1 MDGNESGRPESAPM
15 TFKVFVTAPSLAP
28 AGLALLQQHGCALA
42 FLQDANS
49 ATEVQARM
57 ARESFDAVISRT
69 AQLPADAIANCPSLK
84 VISKHGVGVSNIA
97 VDAAT
102 ARGIPVYVT
111 PGANAQSVA
120 ELTVGLMLAA
130 ARRIALLDRELRA
143 GRWTRA
149 QDGLQLAGRRLGL
162 VGFGQVGQRVAR
174 VAQALGMSVHAH
186 DPVLKGD
193 SPVPGVQ
200 LHAALDTLL
209 PVSDVLSLH
218 VPLARGTRG
227 LLDARALD
235 LLPPGALL
243 VNTARGEVVDEP
255 ELIARLRD
263 GRLAGAGLDTMASEP
278 LPAGHPLTQ
287 LPTVVLTPHV
297 GGSTAAALAAM
308 AEGAARNVLDYL
320 QGRRP
325 DVRSC
330 VNPEV
335 FASTTTA

>member
-1 MDGNESGRPESAPM
+1 M
-15 TFKVFVTAPSLAP
+15 TFEVFVTAPRLAP
-28 AGLALLQQHGCALA
+28 AGLALLQQQGCALT
-42 FLQDANS
+42 FLRAADDA
-49 ATEVQARM
+49 AEVERLM
-57 ARESFDAVISRT
+57 AANRFDAVISRT
-69 AQLPADAIANCPSLK
+69 AQLSAAAIAACPSLK

-102 ARGIPVYVT
+102 RRGVPVYVT

-120 ELTVGLMLAA
+120 ELTLGLMLAA
-130 ARRIALLDRELRA
+130 ARRIAHLDQELRA

-162 VGFGQVGQRVAR
+162 LGFGQVGQRMAR
-174 VAQALGMSVHAH
+174 VAQALGMEVHAH
-186 DPVLKGD
+186 DPMLHGP

-200 LHAALDTLL
+200 LHATLDTPL

-218 VPLARGTRG
+218 VPLTTRTRS
-227 LLDARALD
+227 LIDARALD
-235 LLPPGALL
+235 LLPRGALL

-278 LPAGHPLTQ
+278 LPADHPLTQ

-297 GGSTAAALAAM
+297 GGSTAAALDAM
-308 AEGAARNVLDYL
+308 AEGAARNVLGVL
-320 QGRRP
+320 QGQPP
-325 DVRSC
+325 DARSC

-335 FASTTTA
+335 LATNPT

>member
-1 MDGNESGRPESAPM
+1 M
-15 TFKVFVTAPSLAP
+15 TFEVFVTAPRLAH
-28 AGLALLQQHGCALA
+28 AGLALLQQQGCVLT
-42 FLQDANS
+42 FLRAADDA
-49 ATEVQARM
+49 AEVERLM
-57 ARESFDAVISRT
+57 AANRFDAVISRT
-69 AQLPADAIANCPSLK
+69 AQLSAAAIAACPSLK

-102 ARGIPVYVT
+102 HRGVPVYVT

-120 ELTVGLMLAA
+120 ELTLGLMLAA
-130 ARRIALLDRELRA
+130 ARRIAHLDQELRA

-162 VGFGQVGQRVAR
+162 LGFGQVGQRVAR
-174 VAQALGMSVHAH
+174 VAQALGMEVHAH
-186 DPVLKGD
+186 DPMLHGP

-200 LHAALDTLL
+200 LHATLDTLL

-218 VPLARGTRG
+218 VPLTTRTRS
-227 LLDARALD
+227 LIDARALD
-235 LLPPGALL
+235 LLPRGALL

-278 LPAGHPLTQ
+278 LPADHPLTQ

-297 GGSTAAALAAM
+297 GGSTAAALDAM
-308 AEGAARNVLDYL
+308 AEGAARNVLGVL
-320 QGRRP
+320 QGQPP
-325 DVRSC
+325 DARSC

-335 FASTTTA
+335 LATNPT

>member
-1 MDGNESGRPESAPM
+1 M
-15 TFKVFVTAPSLAP
+15 TFEVFVTAPQLAP
-28 AGLALLQQHGCALA
+28 AGLALLQQQGCTLT
-42 FLQDANS
+42 FLRDADD
-49 ATEVQARM
+49 AAEVERLM
-57 ARESFDAVISRT
+57 AAKRFDAVISRT
-69 AQLPADAIANCPSLK
+69 AQLSAAAIAACPSLK
-84 VISKHGVGVSNIA
+84 VISKHGIGVSNIA

-102 ARGIPVYVT
+102 RRGVPVYVT

-120 ELTVGLMLAA
+120 ELTLGLMLAA
-130 ARRIALLDRELRA
+130 ARRIAHLDHELRA

-162 VGFGQVGQRVAR
+162 LGFGQVGQRVAR
-174 VAQALGMSVHAH
+174 VAQALGMEVHAH
-186 DPVLKGD
+186 DPMLQGP

-200 LHAALDTLL
+200 LHSTLEALL

-218 VPLARGTRG
+218 VPLTKKTRG
-227 LLDARALD
+227 LIGARALE
-235 LLPPGALL
+235 LLPRGALL

-263 GRLAGAGLDTMASEP
+263 GRLAGAGLDTMAIEP

-297 GGSTAAALAAM
+297 GGSTTAALDAM
-308 AEGAARNVLDYL
+308 AEGAARNVLGFL
-320 QGRRP
+320 QGQPP
-325 DVRSC
+325 DARSC

-335 FASTTTA
+335 FATTPT